1 MLSRQ
6 TVAETWVICVIVFC
20 ETKTAKHTYSINRFL
35 DCYKKRWARIDANN
49 SNITWKGSGNIVI
62 CIMLYGRTSTQII
75 TYDFEQKGRN
85 HMVLTDI
92 SKFLCTAEQLQNSEY
107 QLTKRMTCKQKRV
120 SIRLLWS
127 TCLLLPNSHLVSHGT
142 MTVTGQSHYLSWPR
156 RRHLVNFGS
165 KWYKH
170 WTYNPYY
177 LFHLY

>member
-1 MLSRQ
+1 MCYKSQQQQSDLRNKGIFVLVLSRQ

-75 TYDFEQKGRN
+75 TYEFEQKGRN

-127 TCLLLPNSHLVSHGT
+127 TCLLLPNSHLFHI
-142 MTVTGQSHYLSWPR
+142 R
-156 RRHLVNFGS
+156 
-165 KWYKH
+165 
-170 WTYNPYY
+170 NPVL
-177 LFHLY
+177 LFS